1 MTILIILIMIL
12 YIICM
17 ILCTVAQILYMD
29 IDENMGAF
37 ILGVSSIFWPVL
49 AFLSVMAYIYRKIV
63 KKEKKNEEK

>member
-17 ILCTVAQILYMD
+17 MICTVAQILYMD
-29 IDENMGAF
+29 IDEDMGAF
-37 ILGVSSIFWPVL
+37 ILGVFSIFWPVL

-63 KKEKKNEEK
+63 KKKEMNG